1 MPVLEFVRNDY
12 LYNSQYLTMKKH
24 KITAQQL
31 RSYRWYG
38 KDDLRS
44 FGHRAR
50 INQMGLDSQDYQG
63 KPIIG
68 IVNSWNEMNTCHTHF
83 PERVQDIKRGIYQA
97 GGFPVEIPVMSL
109 GEQLMKPTAMLYR
122 NFLAM
127 EVEEVL
133 RAYPIDGAVLMGG
146 CDKTTPALLMGAIN
160 LNIPAIYMPAGA
172 MIRGNLHGKTIG
184 SGTDVWKYWDDR
196 QAGLVSDELWNELQH
211 GIARSAG
218 TCMTMGTAATMM
230 IAAEALGMALPGSA
244 TLPAVDSSHKRMA
257 AEVGRRAV
265 EIVWEQLT
273 PTDILSLNAFYN
285 AITVNMAVGGSTNAI
300 IHLVA
305 LAKRCGFSLP
315 LEKFDEISSKTP
327 LLVNLKPSGEYVME
341 DLYYA
346 GGIKAVMNLIKELL
360 HLQTITINGKTIA
373 DNVKNSSVYN
383 TAVIHPLHK
392 PLLKSSSTVI
402 LKGSLAP
409 EGSVLKI
416 SAMEKQFLYH
426 KGPALVFS
434 HIAELKARINDDDL
448 PVTKDTVIIL
458 QNAGPKGAPGMPEWG
473 QLPIPKKLLQQGIRD
488 IVRISDARMSGTSYG
503 CCILHISPESAVGG
517 PLAFVRNGDI
527 IELNVEKRSLN
538 LLISEQELTQRKN
551 LWKPPIHN
559 NISGFT
565 SLYIDKVNQAHQGC
579 DFDFLVKEKNST
591 IQEPDIF

>member
-1 MPVLEFVRNDY
+1 
-12 LYNSQYLTMKKH
+12 MKKH

-44 FGHRAR
+44 FGHRSR
-50 INQMGLDSQDYQG
+50 INQMGLADQDYQG

-265 EIVWEQLT
+265 EIVWEQLK

-327 LLVNLKPSGEYVME
+327 LIVNLKPSGEYVME

-346 GGIKAVMNLIKELL
+346 GGIKAVMNLIKKLL
-360 HLQTITINGKTIA
+360 HLQTMTINGKTIA
-373 DNVKNSSVYN
+373 DNVKNSAVHN

-409 EGSVLKI
+409 EGAVLKI
-416 SAMEKQFLYH
+416 SAMEKKFLYH

-473 QLPIPKKLLQQGIRD
+473 QLPIPKKLLQQGVRD